1 MKLRGWRGIA
11 LLAAAVAV
19 WHAPLFWWNA
29 PLVVKRTTAERR
41 KESAFVILDPPSS
54 IEKGAEIQRDWSDP
68 TIFALPSD
76 RGFSAATRRRAPDAR
91 FVESEAPSTSRP
103 RLYEPMLWS
112 AKEGG
117 EMAFAEA
124 PPTFGSA
131 ILGEETSPPAS
142 EEGSA
147 WRVYGEIAARNPS
160 APSSLPSMERDE
172 PIAPTVV
179 RAGVTPQGEARYVF
193 VERGSGSDRVDD
205 AALRFVQS
213 LRFAALEGTNAAPL
227 MWGFVKVL
235 WRGEKPPRKS
245 EAGR

>member
-19 WHAPLFWWNA
+19 WHAPLFWWNK
-29 PLVVKRTTAERR
+29 PLVPKRATAEHP
-41 KESAFVILDPPSS
+41 KESPFVILDPPAT
-54 IEKGAEIQRDWSDP
+54 IEKTVGNPRDWSDP

-76 RGFSAATRRRAPDAR
+76 QGFSAAVRRRTPDAR
-91 FVESEAPSTSRP
+91 FADAEMAAPSRP
-103 RLYEPMLWS
+103 RLYEPMFWG
-112 AKEGG
+112 AKG
-117 EMAFAEA
+117 EDERAFAEA
-124 PPTFGSA
+124 PPTFGFA
-131 ILGEETSPPAS
+131 PVNEETSTPAP

-160 APSSLPSMERDE
+160 APSSLPSLERDE

-179 RAGVTPQGEARYVF
+179 RAGVTPQGETRYVF

-213 LRFAALEGTNAAPL
+213 LRFAALEGTNVAPL

-235 WRGEKPPRKS
+235 WRGEKPPRKP